1 MHNDQVCCFQLSLN
15 IIIKY
20 LKMHQQRFFKVWSFR
35 IKKKQ
40 SFIQLKTERIYICGG
55 FNGQE
60 CMNSAEYFDPKTNQ
74 WTIIAPMRNRRSGIG
89 VIAYHNSI
97 YALFVS
103 EIICLFAWNEISSLE
118 VVLMVPHGWIPV
130 KDTIQKPILGWQYQ
144 ICIIQGVILRLKYVM
159 IHQIEIKPAFL
170 FNR

>member
-1 MHNDQVCCFQLSLN
+1 
-15 IIIKY
+15 
-20 LKMHQQRFFKVWSFR
+20 
-35 IKKKQ
+35 
-40 SFIQLKTERIYICGG
+40 LKTERIYICGG

-103 EIICLFAWNEISSLE
+103 EIICLFE
-118 VVLMVPHGWIPV
+118 
-130 KDTIQKPILGWQYQ
+130 
-144 ICIIQGVILRLKYVM
+144 
-159 IHQIEIKPAFL
+159 
-170 FNR
+170 